1 MKPTKEPKHKA
12 ETKVPKKKAKSHAR
26 VQDKPGKAALAP
38 IGMTDPAREIMAK
51 LSATYTA
58 EALIDELDALTSATI
73 DYTNKKGETYSRPDY
88 VTRLRSLELRFA
100 YLIGRPVE
108 RQEIIK
114 HSPPASIETLM
125 ADAKRSPVFRA
136 TLIDLLQ
143 NLTKDEE
150 GTKIKGE

>member
-1 MKPTKEPKHKA
+1 MKPPKEPKA
-12 ETKVPKKKAKSHAR
+12 ETKAPKKTAQPRARTHTKAKLLPVVGMTNPSKEIM
-26 VQDKPGKAALAP
+26 DALA
-38 IGMTDPAREIMAK
+38 ARYSPESLLDELEEMSTAVV
-51 LSATYTA
+51 TYTN
-58 EALIDELDALTSATI
+58 S
-73 DYTNKKGETYSRPDY
+73 KGIVNSKPDY
-88 VTRLRSLELRFA
+88 PTRFRSLELRFA

-143 NLTKDEE
+143 NLTKEE
-150 GTKIKGE
+150 GGA